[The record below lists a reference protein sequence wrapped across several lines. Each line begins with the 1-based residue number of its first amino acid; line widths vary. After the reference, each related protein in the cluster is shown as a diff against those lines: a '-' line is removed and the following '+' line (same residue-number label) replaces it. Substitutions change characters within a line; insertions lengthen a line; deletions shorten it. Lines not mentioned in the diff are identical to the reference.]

1 MTKHTKRMDKLYR
14 TTYPILMRGLARD
27 LIEYFRKR
35 EEVNSN
41 LEETAPTITGE
52 KLVTTEEEQQ
62 PTLAA
67 VLSTA
72 FPKCSIGP
80 IVDAVQCGEVMIN
93 SCVFTD
99 PNRPVEP
106 KEEISITLNCA
117 VQLAREERLSKP
129 LPLHVGPRHFQ
140 NLEEAAE
147 HVGDGQDIM
156 VDHDYVDPPKEP
168 T

>member
-41 LEETAPTITGE
+41 LEETTAPITGE
-52 KLVTTEEEQQ
+52 KLVTTETDQQ

-72 FPKCSIGP
+72 FSKNVIDDIIRAIEDGDVKIDGLPCN
-80 IVDAVQCGEVMIN
+80 VHDTVVA
-93 SCVFTD
+93 D
-99 PNRPVEP
+99 DD
-106 KEEISITLNCA
+106 EITIDITRVAHL
-117 VQLAREERLSKP
+117 RE
-129 LPLHVGPRHFQ
+129 
-140 NLEEAAE
+140 LEE
-147 HVGDGQDIM
+147 
-156 VDHDYVDPPKEP
+156 P

>member
-52 KLVTTEEEQQ
+52 KLVTTETDQQ

-72 FPKCSIGP
+72 FPECPTNYI
-80 IVDAVQCGEVMIN
+80 IDEIEDDQV
-93 SCVFTD
+93 CVNGIRT
-99 PNRPVEP
+99 VEP
-106 KEEISITLNCA
+106 NFPLLEIDTISITLNA
-117 VQLAREERLSKP
+117 MARLRER
-129 LPLHVGPRHFQ
+129 
-140 NLEEAAE
+140 E
-147 HVGDGQDIM
+147 
-156 VDHDYVDPPKEP
+156 KE
-168 T
+168 

>member
-80 IVDAVQCGEVMIN
+80 IVDAVEDDQV
-93 SCVFTD
+93 CVNGIRT
-99 PNRPVEP
+99 VEP
-106 KEEISITLNCA
+106 NFPLLEIDTISITLNA
-117 VQLAREERLSKP
+117 MARLRER
-129 LPLHVGPRHFQ
+129 
-140 NLEEAAE
+140 E
-147 HVGDGQDIM
+147 
-156 VDHDYVDPPKEP
+156 KE
-168 T
+168 